1 MQTNYQKI
9 AGQNL
14 GDSATNTEKTNTMGK
29 GTRPTQRRR
38 KTQQKMKRKK
48 WKNSETRLKGDAE

>member
-38 KTQQKMKRKK
+38 KTQ
-48 WKNSETRLKGDAE
+48 